1 MEGDTE
7 FWTSHVEACHR
18 EGVAASVYAR
28 QHGLTLASLYYWRRK
43 LTRAAVTGADGA
55 AKQFVALRVVD
66 MAVGTATGTCT
77 LVLRSGLC
85 LELAA
90 LPPPAWLLAL
100 DQAHAGV
107 R

>member
-7 FWTSHVEACHR
+7 FWTSHIEACRR
-18 EGVAASVYAR
+18 EGMAASVYAR
-28 QHGLTLASLYYWRRK
+28 QHGLTLASLYYWQRK
-43 LTRAAVTGADGA
+43 LTRAAVTGADGTA
-55 AKQFVALRVVD
+55 NQFVALRVVD
-66 MAVGTATGTCT
+66 TAGGAATGMCT
-77 LVLRSGLC
+77 MVLRSGLR

-100 DQAHAGV
+100 DQSHAGV